1 MTLTYSYIPN
11 EGRDSCPGY
20 SAQFIVPMYHG
31 TTFYGICMILACGG
45 LIDATGVD
53 LGTTF
58 LAAKGID
65 GDVNGQA
72 FIYLTPNYNT
82 AKGYATP
89 QNVFGDGCL
98 HSVTLEMCVNQK
110 GVKHARKH
118 AGNAPSGYR
127 AKTNARPVRGPYSA
141 EQVLIREEDQFAG
154 KICGFQW
161 NKRDFPCCF
170 LKAIHIEVNMELG
183 STTKEFFPYFS
194 NKLECGPYPFMTSP
208 FYDTINK
215 AFPHRYAQTHY
226 IRQGKDIYL
235 KTKLDHQIEDV
246 VTAEKGENG
255 LSLIHI

>member
-1 MTLTYSYIPN
+1 MQMPTRGKGPNSYIARVPLDSSAPTSTTSGFIAWFESFCAQRGVAQLLRLQQPHPGNADSMTLTYSYIPN

-118 AGNAPSGYR
+118 AGNAPSAVSY
-127 AKTNARPVRGPYSA
+127 THLTLPT
-141 EQVLIREEDQFAG
+141 
-154 KICGFQW
+154 
-161 NKRDFPCCF
+161 
-170 LKAIHIEVNMELG
+170 KA
-183 STTKEFFPYFS
+183 
-194 NKLECGPYPFMTSP
+194 
-208 FYDTINK
+208 
-215 AFPHRYAQTHY
+215 
-226 IRQGKDIYL
+226 
-235 KTKLDHQIEDV
+235 
-246 VTAEKGENG
+246 
-255 LSLIHI
+255 